1 MTGLICRKIGMSSY
15 FDEDG
20 EKIPC
25 TIVFSDKN
33 TVLQIKNK
41 EKDNYNSVLLG
52 FGTVK
57 KKNASKSLFGI
68 CKKANTDTK
77 EYYCEIKGFEQDFN
91 IGDSI
96 TITDIFQK
104 GDNVDVIGTSKGK
117 GFQGVV
123 KRHGF
128 SGVGGQTHGQ
138 HNRMRHPGSVG
149 ASSFP
154 SRVFKGL
161 RMAGRMGGRRVTTQN
176 VSILEICKDENL
188 IILKGCIP
196 GYNGNIVILKK
207 K

>member
-52 FGTVK
+52 VGTVK